1 MESKMDQLLTGFYDF
16 KKSMESRFDNLE
28 SGFDNLKGRFDS
40 LEGRFDGLE
49 NRVDNLENEMI
60 SRFDKLDKQY
70 KVFIKDLRST
80 RRIAGENMR
89 DVEDLE
95 ERVEKLEVS

>member
-1 MESKMDQLLTGFYDF
+1 MEDKIDQLLTGFYDF
-16 KKSMESRFDNLE
+16 KKSMESRFDILE
-28 SGFDNLKGRFDS
+28 NRFDN
-40 LEGRFDGLE
+40 LEGRFDNLE
-49 NRVDNLENEMI
+49 NRVENMETEMF

-95 ERVEKLEVS
+95 ERVENLEAS